1 MHIGNAT
8 ALVTGGTS
16 GLGRATALALA
27 RGGAR
32 VAILGRDPG
41 RGEEVAAELGRC
53 GLFVRAD
60 VTDAAQVQAA
70 LERVRAELGGLNV
83 LVNCA
88 GVGIIAKVL
97 GRGGPASLED
107 FARVVTV
114 NLIGTFNCIRLAATL
129 LAEAEPQADGERGV
143 IVSTASTAAFD
154 AQVGQVAY
162 AASKGGIV
170 SMTLP
175 IARELAPRGI
185 RVLTVAPGIFETPML
200 GPLPPQARE
209 ALQQHAPFPRRFGE
223 PDEYAALVLHAIEN
237 RMLNGE
243 TIRLDGA
250 MRMPA

>member
-1 MHIGNAT
+1 MHIGNAR

-32 VAILGRDPG
+32 VAILGRDTA
-41 RGEEVAAELGRC
+41 RGEAVAGELGRC

-60 VTDAAQVQAA
+60 VTDAGEVQAA

-88 GVGIIAKVL
+88 GFGIIAKVL
-97 GRGGPASLED
+97 GRGGPASLDD

-114 NLIGTFNCIRLAATL
+114 NLIGTFNCIRLAAPL
-129 LAEAEPQADGERGV
+129 LAEAEPQEDGERGV
-143 IVSTASTAAFD
+143 IVSTASTAAYD

-200 GPLPPQARE
+200 GPLPPPARE
-209 ALQQHAPFPRRFGE
+209 ALQQHAPFPKRFGE
-223 PDEYAALVLHAIEN
+223 PDEFAALVLHAIEN